1 MPILYNTLTRIV
13 LTFFVTLKLFSYRV
27 VCRYAP
33 NKGIADF
40 GSTLVPFGQEGLKGR
55 SERLKNSSC
64 IQPIEEDLSVQ
75 TQLLEDSKKK
85 MTDARAERDKLLS
98 ATQAATRKRDAT
110 EAEVL
115 MRQVEE
121 AEEKLEKEIAKY
133 DDRVEKL
140 MKARR
145 GAETKLAAE
154 HKELEIVLSAFRTA
168 VPKEAR
174 YR

>member
-1 MPILYNTLTRIV
+1 MTTLTT
-13 LTFFVTLKLFSYRV
+13 LTVSKHQIE
-27 VCRYAP
+27 
-33 NKGIADF
+33 GIADF

-55 SERLKNSSC
+55 GERLKNSFC
-64 IQPIEEDLSVQ
+64 IQPIEEDLSVP

-110 EAEVL
+110 EAEIL

-140 MKARR
+140 RKARR

-154 HKELEIVLSAFRTA
+154 HKELEIILSAFRTA
-168 VPKEAR
+168 VPREVLTAPGR
-174 YR
+174 S